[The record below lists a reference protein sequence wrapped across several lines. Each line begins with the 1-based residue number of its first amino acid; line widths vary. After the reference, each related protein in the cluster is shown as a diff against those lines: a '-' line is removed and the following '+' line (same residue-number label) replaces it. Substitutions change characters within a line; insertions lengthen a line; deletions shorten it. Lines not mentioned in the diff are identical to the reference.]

1 MRWTPWWLIW
11 MSWFNHEVQVLEIN
25 WTNISQLIKEINW
38 TYILTQRPANGIHVA
53 PTWGQR
59 PLLSRIGLSYVIPP
73 MWNCGMITHPFYKTT
88 NDVGAW
94 MCNLTSL
101 STYQCRANAVYP
113 HHSLPRLKSLHQME
127 AVSPLLAL
135 CVGNPSV
142 TCGLPSQD
150 QLRGLW
156 WFIWCMPK
164 ITADHTVTWWWTH

>member
-25 WTNISQLIKEINW
+25 WTNISQSIKEINW
-38 TYILTQRPANGIHVA
+38 TYILTQRPANRIHIA

-94 MCNLTSL
+94 TCNLTSL

-113 HHSLPRLKSLHQME
+113 HHSLPWLKSLHVMKWKRFPPYWPFVWGIHQSHVVYPHRTSY
-127 AVSPLLAL
+127 AGFDDLFDVCL
-135 CVGNPSV
+135 
-142 TCGLPSQD
+142 
-150 QLRGLW
+150 
-156 WFIWCMPK
+156 K
-164 ITADHTVTWWWTH
+164 